1 MTNER
6 LDVGGRIPEFEL
18 PDQNGNIFRSK
29 GLSRPAVFYFYPH
42 DDTPG
47 CTAQA
52 CSFRDAFEY
61 FTDMGVD
68 VIGISSDD
76 EGSHRRFAEKHSLPF
91 TLLSDVDGEV
101 RSAFGVPKSFGILP
115 GRVTYVVDASGV
127 IRYVFNSQMRTSEHV
142 RRSLEILKEI
152 MQERK

>member
-1 MTNER
+1 MSDER
-6 LDVGGRIPEFEL
+6 LDVGDRIPEFEL
-18 PDQNGNIFRSK
+18 PDQNGKTFRSNE
-29 GLSRPAVFYFYPH
+29 LSRPAVFYFYPH

-61 FTDMGVD
+61 FTDMGVE

-76 EGSHRRFAEKHSLPF
+76 VGSHRRFAEKHSLPF

-101 RSAFGVPKSFGILP
+101 RSAFGVPKSLGILP

-142 RRSLEILKEI
+142 GRSLKILKEI
-152 MQERK
+152 IQERK